1 MWRVSLGGSCRLLV
15 LAAAQCSFLH
25 PPSHPAGPAPPF
37 PPCCADG
44 DDLAAACGMFVSP
57 AKGGAGGAPVNKPR
71 KLFLEEEA
79 AKAGGER
86 PAALGDALPPALWV
100 QAA

>member
-1 MWRVSLGGSCRLLV
+1 
-15 LAAAQCSFLH
+15 
-25 PPSHPAGPAPPF
+25 
-37 PPCCADG
+37 
-44 DDLAAACGMFVSP
+44 MFVSP